1 MTDDTPLDP
10 RDEDDLLAAEY
21 VLGLLGPDDWRRAQ
35 ERAAVDGDFAAK
47 VQAWEN
53 RLSPL
58 NEYFP
63 EEPAPD
69 LLDQIEARLFPPAP
83 APARRGW
90 LWGAGLGTAIA
101 AVLALVV
108 FVAFPPAPPPA
119 PTLQAELVD
128 AERGLT
134 LLVGVIPQEEAVT
147 ISATGPTPE
156 AGSVY
161 ELWAIDEGGA
171 PRSLGLLD
179 GGETRLSGVVQPG
192 ETIAVSLEPE
202 GGSPEPAPTGPVLA
216 TALLTAP

>member
-1 MTDDTPLDP
+1 M
-10 RDEDDLLAAEY
+10 DLLA
-21 VLGLLGPDDWRRAQ
+21 LPDWMIWGL
-35 ERAAVDGDFAAK
+35 
-47 VQAWEN
+47 
-53 RLSPL
+53 
-58 NEYFP
+58 
-63 EEPAPD
+63 
-69 LLDQIEARLFPPAP
+69 
-83 APARRGW
+83 
-90 LWGAGLGTAIA
+90 IA
-101 AVLALVV
+101 AVLLAVEMMTTAYVALGFAFGAAVVALVV

-156 AGSVY
+156 TGSVY

-179 GGETRLSGVVQPG
+179 EGETRLSGVVQPG